1 MANLL
6 FIVSRSRPR
15 RHLYGHLKQIYAD
28 ETADETRDV
37 VLDRR
42 KDERRRSLML
52 LPQVE
57 RRQTERRCC
66 DITHQLESSGC
77 ALVRRLATRTA

>member
-1 MANLL
+1 MMANLL

-15 RHLYGHLKQIYAD
+15 RHLYGYLKQIYAD
-28 ETADETRDV
+28 KTRDV

-42 KDERRRSLML
+42 KDERRRRLIL

-57 RRQTERRCC
+57 RRHTERRRC
-66 DITHQLESSGC
+66 DIAHQLESSGC
-77 ALVRRLATRTA
+77 ALVRRPATRTA